1 MPPLGGHNKSNG
13 RRLTN
18 NNKQK
23 NFDDGSYL
31 LQKSRIYSSKNR
43 CCVRDVLQRIK
54 VTITVIIRRNLDS

>member
-1 MPPLGGHNKSNG
+1 MGNNESNG